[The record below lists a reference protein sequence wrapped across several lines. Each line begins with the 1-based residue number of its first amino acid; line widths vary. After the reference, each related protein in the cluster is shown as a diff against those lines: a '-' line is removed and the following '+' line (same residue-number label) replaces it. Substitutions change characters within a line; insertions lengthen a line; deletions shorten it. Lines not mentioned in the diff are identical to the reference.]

1 MSIVEFAE
9 EILGY
14 KLFSF
19 QKEFLTKCYEAYES
33 NNQLYYIPARGQTIK
48 WMQLVFQYIAIS
60 YYWKNSGENE
70 VKEDNKENKN
80 DNKSTNIIRN

>member
-1 MSIVEFAE
+1 MSTVEFAE

-19 QKEFLTKCYEAYES
+19 QKEFLTKCYEAYAS
-33 NNQLYYIPARGQTIK
+33 NKQIYYIPHRGDNK
-48 WMQLVFQYIAIS
+48 WMQFVFQYIAIT
-60 YYWKNSGENE
+60 YYWKYSGENE

>member
-14 KLFSF
+14 KLLSF
-19 QKEFLTKCYEAYES
+19 QKEFLTKCYEAYAS
-33 NNQLYYIPARGQTIK
+33 NKQIYYIPHRGCNIK
-48 WMQLVFQYIAIS
+48 WMALVFQYIAIT

-70 VKEDNKENKN
+70 VKEN

>member
-1 MSIVEFAE
+1 MDIVEFAE

-19 QKEFLTKCYEAYES
+19 QKEFLTKCYEAYAS
-33 NNQLYYIPARGQTIK
+33 NKQIYYIPYRGCNIK
-48 WMQLVFQYIAIS
+48 WMALVFQYIAIT
-60 YYWKNSGENE
+60 YYWKYSGENE
-70 VKEDNKENKN
+70 VKEN

>member
-14 KLFSF
+14 KLLSF
-19 QKEFLTKCYEAYES
+19 QKEFLTKCYETYAS
-33 NNQLYYIPARGQTIK
+33 NKQLYYIPHRGDNK
-48 WMQLVFQYIAIS
+48 SMRFVFQYIVMS
-60 YYWKNSGENE
+60 YYLKYYGENE
-70 VKEDNKENKN
+70 VNKN

>member
-14 KLFSF
+14 KLLSF
-19 QKEFLTKCYEAYES
+19 QKEFLTKCDEAYAS
-33 NNQLYYIPARGQTIK
+33 NKQLYYIPHRGDNK
-48 WMQLVFQYIAIS
+48 WIQFVFQYIVIA

-70 VKEDNKENKN
+70 VKEGNKE
-80 DNKSTNIIRN
+80 

>member
-14 KLFSF
+14 KLLSF
-19 QKEFLTKCYEAYES
+19 QKEFLTKCYEAYAS
-33 NNQLYYIPARGQTIK
+33 NEQLYYIPARGQNIK

-60 YYWKNSGENE
+60 YYWKYSGDNE
-70 VKEDNKENKN
+70 VKEN
-80 DNKSTNIIRN
+80 DNKAPIISKEKGEK